1 MIHFKIEEGR
11 RFTEDTYASKSE
23 VKAAYNSENVD
34 SVWEN
39 VLSYRQFFDCETD
52 LSDSSSSHY
61 KVCLTKNILAHAY
74 GLEKKLSQDLFHLL
88 SLPAPYQQEY
98 LSDKEFHSLKN
109 AAKANSVPI
118 APETLRK
125 LQKGEIENFNSKF
138 YILKAYQEA
147 FRYASALKT
156 IDLASLENIN
166 KLVSGSSLEEKVLYR
181 AEERKDI
188 LNPLTLV
195 PFESLPK
202 HLEEL
207 FSFLKQEEI
216 PSVLRAL
223 GILYFFRATE
233 PFEYYNEE
241 TSALFAKAFL
251 ANSGFEVSGF
261 TLDFES
267 IAYSKGE
274 YTNRKLLETETSLD
288 LTYDLS
294 YFLEYLVLEEANS
307 QKILLEKKNSSP
319 EENVGSTD
327 TSSTSATGNND
338 IKVESKIEYA
348 LPSFP
353 GSPNSPKALEE
364 LAHKLRE
371 VYPQLKK
378 KQAHFYAGHCQVG
391 LHYTIEQ
398 FKECENTVYE
408 TARTSMEDLAN
419 RGFYKKMQIGKKF
432 VYTPIPL
439 EHHD

>member
-147 FRYASALKT
+147 FRYAFALKT

-195 PFESLPK
+195 PLESIPK

-353 GSPNSPKALEE
+353 GSQNSPTALEE